1 MKPDHL
7 EAWLNLLNALAQ
19 TGDRDDAIPHFERAI
34 AIQPGY
40 DAARRGDPPKRS
52 HHRRPPSTF
61 STTSRGRG
69 PRVR

>member
-40 DAARRGDPPKRS
+40 DAAR
-52 HHRRPPSTF
+52 
-61 STTSRGRG
+61 
-69 PRVR
+69 